1 MLFMEVARH
10 YSDCAVCRRERAF
23 SFLRWLHA
31 TLIMA
36 DSLGYILKRLR
47 EKKHYTQAE
56 VIERSGLDRSSSY
69 ISSLETN
76 KTSPTI
82 EELESLAVVYGTTV
96 FDILSEAKG
105 IKPNWDFAPNPD
117 IQLMFNFDESLQ
129 GERRKMALEF
139 VQFLAEKQ
147 MMQEGRTSS
156 HPEQ

>member
-1 MLFMEVARH
+1 
-10 YSDCAVCRRERAF
+10 
-23 SFLRWLHA
+23 
-31 TLIMA
+31 MA

-47 EKKHYTQAE
+47 EKKHFTQAE

-76 KTSPTI
+76 KTSPTL
-82 EELESLAVVYGTTV
+82 EELEALAVIYGTTV

-117 IQLMFNFDESLQ
+117 IQLMFNFYESLE
-129 GERRKMALEF
+129 GERRKVALEF

-147 MMQEGRTSS
+147 RM
-156 HPEQ
+156 EQNRQSGG